1 MRDVDEVAELGFPE
15 DERFGIVAAVSVF
28 EAEDSG
34 FGESGVVDFA
44 AGLIGR
50 DVFQRN
56 EFVFVLDIDEDGV
69 ALVKSAAASV
79 LAD

>member
-15 DERFGIVAAVSVF
+15 NERFGIVAAVAVF

-34 FGESGVVDFA
+34 FGERGVVDFA

-50 DVFQRN
+50 DVFRA
-56 EFVFVLDIDEDGV
+56 ERIRFR
-69 ALVKSAAASV
+69 SRYR
-79 LAD
+79 